1 MITSSFENEFSFSKS
16 IHLAPTNKM
25 ASSLKQTIVDA
36 VMRVTTDP
44 KYSNRSYETPEAAR
58 DDFIKGLIAEL
69 FPESPEVVFPSPK
82 QEEQQVEIPVLEEA
96 MAKLS
101 LEEKP
106 KEKKKPGPKPKP
118 KPEGPINIEKLN
130 PTQTKKL
137 KAASEGA
144 DKKQFLAYLNGLT
157 PEEFDNKKFEDHIND
172 FLTPKPKTAQL
183 ELIEVEFGGEEY
195 LVDPNTKKVYKENG
209 SVCEHVGD
217 VGLAK
222 FADMEI

>member
-1 MITSSFENEFSFSKS
+1 
-16 IHLAPTNKM
+16 M

-36 VMRVTTDP
+36 ALRVFHDP
-44 KYSNRSYETPEAAR
+44 KYADTEFKTPEDAR
-58 DDFIKGLIAEL
+58 DEFIKALIAEL
-69 FPESPEVVFPSPK
+69 FPECPEMPALKKES
-82 QEEQQVEIPVLEEA
+82 ESVEIPVLEEA

-106 KEKKKPGPKPKP
+106 KEKKKPGPKAKP
-118 KPEGPINIEKLN
+118 KPEGPVNIEKLN

-137 KAASEGA
+137 KAACEELKVEM
-144 DKKQFLAYLNGLT
+144 DKKAFLAYLNGLT
-157 PEEFDNKKFEDHIND
+157 NEEFDDKKFEDHIKD
-172 FLTPKPKTAQL
+172 FLTPKPAEPKEEPKTAQL
-183 ELIEVEFGGEEY
+183 ELEVVEFEGEEY

-209 SVCEHVGD
+209 EVCEHVGD